1 MPLLDFYT
9 VLEKAITEAGHVKYV
24 IQLDPEH
31 LIFEGHFPQHPILP
45 GVAMLQLLKELAEQ
59 QLNIELQL
67 QRATNVKFLS
77 LVNPNIHSILVCNLH
92 IDRHQNMV
100 KLKNSITFEDE
111 TVVLKYNGT
120 YTINS

>member
-67 QRATNVKFLS
+67 QRATNVKFFSHLFCDTQH
-77 LVNPNIHSILVCNLH
+77 LENTICH
-92 IDRHQNMV
+92 
-100 KLKNSITFEDE
+100 
-111 TVVLKYNGT
+111 NGLRFLC
-120 YTINS
+120 